1 MAKVQVAFRIDE
13 ELLAYIDRLAELEGE
28 TRTDVMVSALE
39 RGIAEEQKFVDEAK
53 IAGLHALVE
62 KLTDSGL
69 ADPVY
74 KLMGKQVDQR
84 RIEIS
89 KRLPGKRDTSSGI
102 PKVKGA

>member
-53 IAGLHALVE
+53 VAGLQALVE
-62 KLTDSGL
+62 KIADSGL

-74 KLMGKQVDQR
+74 KLLGMRVDR
-84 RIEIS
+84 RRVEIS
-89 KRLPGKRDTSSGI
+89 KRLRGKRDTILGI

>member
-39 RGIAEEQKFVDEAK
+39 RGIAEEQKFVDGAK
-53 IAGLHALVE
+53 LAGLQTAVE
-62 KLTDSGL
+62 MIVDSGL

-74 KLMGKQVDQR
+74 KLLGMQVDR
-84 RIEIS
+84 RRVEIS
-89 KRLPGKRDTSSGI
+89 KRLRAERHKGSGI
-102 PKVKGA
+102 PKLKGA